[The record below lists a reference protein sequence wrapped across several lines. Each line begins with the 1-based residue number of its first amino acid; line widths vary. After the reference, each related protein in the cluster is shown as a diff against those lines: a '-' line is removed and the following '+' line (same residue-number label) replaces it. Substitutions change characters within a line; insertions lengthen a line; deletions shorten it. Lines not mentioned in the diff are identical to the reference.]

1 MTTATGRATT
11 RFRLSQEMIAIV
23 TVGLALAALRLVTV
37 ADLREEGQADRAA
50 WQAERQR
57 HHAAWQA
64 ESRQYR
70 DEVRSSREAFQREIL
85 RITEAHAKPAGVASP
100 RPGEQQ

>member
-1 MTTATGRATT
+1 MTAETGRATT

-23 TVGLALAALRLVTV
+23 TVGLALAALILVTV

-50 WQAERQR
+50 WQAE
-57 HHAAWQA
+57 
-64 ESRQYR
+64 SRQYR
-70 DEVRSSREAFQREIL
+70 DEVRASREAFQRKSEAWQREIL
-85 RITEAHAKPAGVASP
+85 RIREAQARPAGVASP